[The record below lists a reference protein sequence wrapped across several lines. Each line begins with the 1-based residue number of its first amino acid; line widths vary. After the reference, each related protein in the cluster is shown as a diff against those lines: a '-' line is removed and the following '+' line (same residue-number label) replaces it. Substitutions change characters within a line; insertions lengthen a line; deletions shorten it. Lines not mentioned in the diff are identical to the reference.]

1 MTDYRYGSIAEVSKL
16 LQQRKVT
23 PGELV
28 ATCLEHIERTQPRL
42 NAFITITARTAL
54 QEAARAEREIAQG
67 GWKGPLHGIPVG
79 IKDFFDTAGVKTTAA
94 AAALKD
100 RVPRADAEIVARV
113 KAAGAIVLGKLN
125 MHELGRGTTSV
136 VSYFGVMRNP
146 WNTAYVAGGSSG
158 GSAVAVAAGLCFA
171 TIDTDAV
178 GSCRLPAACCGVVGF
193 KPSYGL
199 LSTRGILAN
208 QGTDEFL
215 LLFGHTA
222 LTCRTVEDAAI
233 LLRAL
238 AQTETHRD
246 TGKMGDWLTVG
257 SARRRR
263 IGVAKKYKA
272 TGDMWAAFARAVET
286 FQTLGYSLCEV
297 EVPLEFPSLDL
308 KNIEA
313 ERAAITHTLFRTVD
327 VLLLPTM
334 TDGVLTIEEAREKG
348 PQAISSAHT
357 FFCNYY
363 GLPAISIPCGF
374 SAAGLPAGLQIVG
387 PGGGEAAVL
396 DVAYA
401 FEQATSWHERHPPSI

>member
-1 MTDYRYGSIAEVSKL
+1 MTDYRYGSIAEVSEL
-16 LQQRKVT
+16 LQRRKVT

-28 ATCLEHIERTQPRL
+28 AACLERIERTQPRL

-94 AAALKD
+94 TAALKD
-100 RVPRADAEIVARV
+100 RVPGADADIVATV

-125 MHELGRGTTSV
+125 MHELGQGTTSL
-136 VSYFGVMRNP
+136 VSYFGAVRNP

-158 GSAVAVAAGLCFA
+158 GSAAAVAAGLCFA
-171 TIDTDAV
+171 TIDTDAA

-193 KPSYGL
+193 KPTYGM
-199 LSTRGILAN
+199 LSTRGILAD
-208 QGTDEFL
+208 QRADEFL
-215 LLFGHTA
+215 LQLGHTA

-233 LLRAL
+233 LLHAL
-238 AQTETHRD
+238 AQPETNRDGHD
-246 TGKMGDWLTVG
+246 TGNWLTVG
-257 SARRRR
+257 SARRRT
-263 IGVAKKYKA
+263 IGVAKGYRA
-272 TGDMWAAFARAVET
+272 TGDLWATFAQAIET
-286 FQTLGYSLCEV
+286 FQMLGYALCEID
-297 EVPLEFPSLDL
+297 VPLGFPSLDL
-308 KNIEA
+308 KKIEA
-313 ERAAITHTLFRTVD
+313 ERVAITHSLFQTID

-334 TDGVLTIEEAREKG
+334 TDSVPTIEEAREKG

-374 SAAGLPAGLQIVG
+374 NVSGLPAGLQIVG
-387 PGGGEAAVL
+387 PGRGEAAVL

-401 FEQATSWHERHPPSI
+401 FQQATSWHERHPRPV